1 MQWIAIVGGL
11 VLVGILY
18 WWWTTYASPSDKSK
32 TVIQG
37 PNVSGK
43 TELSSTL
50 ALSRSFNQP
59 EGAVFT
65 YTCWFTVNDFTV
77 NYGVKRP
84 LFVKGDCPGVYLDS
98 TSNSLLIAID
108 TYGSTETILIPN
120 IPAQK
125 WVHLALTVNQYAVD
139 ISINGVPR
147 QHHTLTQLPNQND
160 EMVVIGGNGSYG
172 WDGTLSGLTYYN
184 RALTSSDID
193 SLVAKV
199 PPNPY
204 PNPSGPTYFGI
215 KWYTD
220 GVSN

>member
-1 MQWIAIVGGL
+1 MQWVQIVGGL
-11 VLVGILY
+11 VFVAIIY
-18 WWWTTYASPSDKSK
+18 WWWTSYVKPDKSM
-32 TVIQG
+32 TLIQG

-43 TELSSTL
+43 TEVDSSL
-50 ALSRSFNQP
+50 VLPRSFNQP
-59 EGAVFT
+59 DGAVFT
-65 YTCWFTVNDFTV
+65 YTCWFTVNDFTY

-84 LFVKGDCPGVYLDS
+84 LFTKGDCPGVYFDS
-98 TSNSLLIAID
+98 TSNGLLIAIQ

-125 WVHLALTVNQYAVD
+125 WVHLTLTVNQYAVD

-147 QHHTLTQLPNQND
+147 QHHTLTQLPKQND
-160 EMVVIGGNGSYG
+160 STIVMGGNGSYG

-184 RALTSSDID
+184 RALTTAEVDA
-193 SLVAKV
+193 LVTKV

-220 GVSN
+220 GISK

>member
-1 MQWIAIVGGL
+1 MQWFQIVGI
-11 VLVGILY
+11 VLVVGVLY
-18 WWWTTYASPSDKSK
+18 WWWTSYVTGDKTK
-32 TVIQG
+32 IVIQG
-37 PNVSGK
+37 PNLSGK
-43 TELSSTL
+43 TEVTSTL
-50 ALSRSFNQP
+50 ALSKSFNQP

-65 YTCWFTVNDFTV
+65 YTCWFTVNDFTF

-84 LFVKGDCPGVYLDS
+84 LFTKGDCPGVYFDS
-98 TSNSLLIAID
+98 TSNSLLIVIT
-108 TYGSTETILIPN
+108 TYGTTETILIQN

-139 ISINGVPR
+139 VSINGVPR
-147 QHHTLTQLPNQND
+147 QHHTLTQLPKQND
-160 EMVVIGGNGSYG
+160 AMVVMGGNGSYG

-184 RALTSSDID
+184 RALTSGEVDT
-193 SLVAKV
+193 LVTKV